1 MKRVN
6 SVRLSTGVWFGQ
18 PIAVETKE
26 LGRGNCRWK
35 QELHM

>member
-1 MKRVN
+1 MKRIH

-18 PIAVETKE
+18 PIAVETGE
-26 LGRGNCRWK
+26 LGRGDCRWK